1 MTKRALVLGGG
12 GSRGSYEF
20 GAVVALKELGVEYDT
35 VIGTSIGALN
45 AVFIAQGDMD
55 LYEKLWNSIT
65 IDRVMKDGINLYDDL
80 SRYRNGE
87 IGKFFKTYRK
97 NGGADISPL
106 IHLVRSNIDEEKVR
120 RSPVRLGVVTVKFP
134 SFEPVEIMV
143 DKMPVGSLV
152 DYVIASA
159 SLFPAFPTYKMFG
172 NEYIDGGYYDTV
184 AANFAFDQGAE
195 EVVCFDLLPSQ
206 EHPHLKQRSC
216 VKYICPARN
225 LGSVLLFEQE
235 VLSSNRRRGYNDTMK
250 NYGKYAGGE
259 YAFEPGSLL
268 GSRRA
273 AQQLSLSVCRAE
285 AKMAPKNALGKIHM
299 PAPLSERLNRQLA
312 LFPVSRPENE
322 LLAAGEICGNLLGAD
337 DTEVS
342 RLRLFKHD
350 RMAQLPTSAAMGAV
364 QRMRGRTPVELRG
377 ILNPASPAMRIAV
390 LAEVLRQ
397 DGPTSPRVVDA
408 AQAFTE
414 EFLAAL
420 FITSAV

>member
-12 GSRGSYEF
+12 GSRGSYEL
-20 GAVVALKELGVEYDT
+20 GAVVALRDLGVEYDT

-45 AVFIAQGDMD
+45 AVFIAQGDME

-65 IDRVMKDGINLYDDL
+65 IDRVMKDGINFYDNL

-87 IGKFFKTYRK
+87 ISRFLKTYRK

-120 RSPVRLGVVTVKFP
+120 RSPIRFGVVAVKFP
-134 SFEPVEIMV
+134 SLEPVEIMV
-143 DKMPVGSLV
+143 EDMPEGSIV
-152 DYVIASA
+152 DHVMASA
-159 SLFPAFPTYKMFG
+159 SLFPAFPTYKMQG
-172 NEYIDGGYYDTV
+172 CEYIDGGYYDTV
-184 AANFAFDQGAE
+184 AANFAFEQGAE
-195 EVVCFDLLPSQ
+195 EAVCFDLYPTQ

-216 VKYICPARN
+216 VKYIGPARN
-225 LGSVLLFEQE
+225 LGSVLLFEKD
-235 VLSSNRRRGYNDTMK
+235 VLFSNRRRGYNDTMK
-250 NYGKYAGGE
+250 AYGKYAGGE
-259 YAFEPGSLL
+259 YSFEPGSLL

-285 AKMAPKNALGKIHM
+285 AKMAPKNALGKIRM

-342 RLRLFKHD
+342 RLRLFKRD
-350 RMAQLPTSAAMGAV
+350 RMAQLPTATAVSTV
-364 QRMRGRTPVELRG
+364 QRMRSQSAVELRG
-377 ILNPASPAMRIAV
+377 VLNHGTPALRIAV
-390 LAEVLRQ
+390 LAEILRQ
-397 DGPTSPRVVDA
+397 DGPTSPRAVSA
-408 AQAFTE
+408 ASSFTE

>member
-1 MTKRALVLGGG
+1 
-12 GSRGSYEF
+12 
-20 GAVVALKELGVEYDT
+20 
-35 VIGTSIGALN
+35 
-45 AVFIAQGDMD
+45 
-55 LYEKLWNSIT
+55 
-65 IDRVMKDGINLYDDL
+65 
-80 SRYRNGE
+80 
-87 IGKFFKTYRK
+87 
-97 NGGADISPL
+97 
-106 IHLVRSNIDEEKVR
+106 
-120 RSPVRLGVVTVKFP
+120 
-134 SFEPVEIMV
+134 
-143 DKMPVGSLV
+143 
-152 DYVIASA
+152 
-159 SLFPAFPTYKMFG
+159 
-172 NEYIDGGYYDTV
+172 
-184 AANFAFDQGAE
+184 
-195 EVVCFDLLPSQ
+195 
-206 EHPHLKQRSC
+206 
-216 VKYICPARN
+216 
-225 LGSVLLFEQE
+225 
-235 VLSSNRRRGYNDTMK
+235 
-250 NYGKYAGGE
+250 
-259 YAFEPGSLL
+259 
-268 GSRRA
+268 
-273 AQQLSLSVCRAE
+273 
-285 AKMAPKNALGKIHM
+285 MAPKNALGKIHM